1 MYLIE
6 RLENSDSV
14 KQVVSVC
21 LKCSLGTVFKTYTSF
36 PLLPT
41 KKYIFENYKEISFSV
56 HRARGLLTKGKNG
69 KFDLHNR

>member
-1 MYLIE
+1 M
-6 RLENSDSV
+6 
-14 KQVVSVC
+14 QV
-21 LKCSLGTVFKTYTSF
+21 GTVFKTYTSF
-36 PLLPT
+36 PLLPM